1 MKTNFLTYNYE
12 KSKERIDDIL
22 KTSDNSYEELNY
34 IPSRDKLTFNNGFYV
49 NCTVLFVDIRNSKE
63 LPNKYKRPTLARI
76 YRSYISEI
84 VAIIN
89 GNDNCVEINIEGDC
103 VWGVFDT
110 PKQFQ
115 IDKVFGSSY
124 AISSI
129 VDTLNV
135 KYKKKGYDPISIGIG
150 IDYGRALMIKA
161 GYNGSGLNDIVWMGN
176 VVNESSKLCGYG
188 NKEWGDQETM
198 VSSVIYN
205 NLNDHNKGLLVWNNK
220 RSCYNGNIINV
231 AMNNW
236 VTENE

>member
-89 GNDNCVEINIEGDC
+89 GNDNCVEINLEGDC

-115 IDKVFGSSY
+115 IDEVFGSSY

-129 VDTLNV
+129 IDTLNI

-188 NKEWGDQETM
+188 NKEWGDKETM

-205 NLNDHNKGLLVWNNK
+205 NLNDHNKGLLEWNNK
-220 RSCYNGNIINV
+220 RSCYNGNVVNV
-231 AMNNW
+231 GMNNW